1 MRQTKETTEK
11 VTAVEMRTTATEK
24 LSATNRRNRDADDG
38 DESEEESPKKKQSHT
53 NLLEMMQQS
62 IAMKK
67 TQQQEHWKIRQ
78 RELDLRA
85 SSELQQ
91 QQQFPKSCFATSAA
105 ISAGATSHEKCTK
118 IMQNNTAHTY
128 M

>member
-11 VTAVEMRTTATEK
+11 VTAVEMRKTATEK

-38 DESEEESPKKKQSHT
+38 DEPEEESPKKKQSHT

-67 TQQQEHWKIRQ
+67 AEQQEHWKIRQ

-85 SSELQQ
+85 SELQQ
-91 QQQFPKSCFATSAA
+91 QQQFQKVVLQQAEA
-105 ISAGATSHEKCTK
+105 ISAGAASHEKCTK

>member
-11 VTAVEMRTTATEK
+11 VTAVEMRKTATEK
-24 LSATNRRNRDADDG
+24 LSATNRRNRDAVDG

-78 RELDLRA
+78 RELDLRPHQNYNN
-85 SSELQQ
+85 SNNFQKVVLQH
-91 QQQFPKSCFATSAA
+91 QQQFQQEQQAMKNAPK
-105 ISAGATSHEKCTK
+105 
-118 IMQNNTAHTY
+118 
-128 M
+128 

>member
-11 VTAVEMRTTATEK
+11 VTAVEMRKTATEK
-24 LSATNRRNRDADDG
+24 LSATNRRNRDTDDG
-38 DESEEESPKKKQSHT
+38 DEPQEESPKKKQSHT
-53 NLLEMMQQS
+53 NLLEVMQQS

-67 TQQQEHWKIRQ
+67 AEQQEHWKIRQ
-78 RELDLRA
+78 REFDLRA
-85 SSELQQ
+85 SELQQ
-91 QQQFPKSCFATSAA
+91 QQQFQKVVLQHSEA

>member
-11 VTAVEMRTTATEK
+11 VTAVEMRKTATEK

-38 DESEEESPKKKQSHT
+38 DEPGEESPKKKQSHT
-53 NLLEMMQQS
+53 NLLEVMQQS

-67 TQQQEHWKIRQ
+67 AEQQEHWKIRQ

-85 SSELQQ
+85 SELQQ
-91 QQQFPKSCFATSAA
+91 QQQFQKVVLQQAEA
-105 ISAGATSHEKCTK
+105 ISAGAASHKKCTK